1 MEHHNY
7 VWNVLKVNNKD
18 TKTVVNIEQI
28 SQKGFKFCLLTLN
41 K

>member
-18 TKTVVNIEQI
+18 TKTVVDIEQI
-28 SQKGFKFCLLTLN
+28 SHKGFKFRLLTLN